1 MIKQND
7 HSQQSNECD
16 NMTNTTITNDT
27 IKKIDHLND
36 VHLYQ
41 YEHETFLQNIH
52 EHEYNE
58 HEKKLFHHFI
68 KLYDEKQFYQFVID
82 FLYILKLYD
91 EHIKKNSFLKTNHF
105 FHDFYVLH
113 HIYFYHD
120 IKYIIF
126 SNMMQFDQ
134 NDSFDSCDHD
144 MIKMQFDQNGQ
155 CDELFNNIVNN

>member
-1 MIKQND
+1 
-7 HSQQSNECD
+7 
-16 NMTNTTITNDT
+16 MTNTTITNDT
-27 IKKIDHLND
+27 IKKIDQLND

-58 HEKKLFHHFI
+58 CQKKLFHHYI
-68 KLYDEKQFYQFVID
+68 KLLNEKQFYQFVID

-91 EHIKKNSFLKTNHF
+91 EHITKNSFLKTNHF

-120 IKYIIF
+120 IKHIIF
-126 SNMMQFDQ
+126 SNDSCDQNDSCDYEMIKLQFDQ
-134 NDSFDSCDHD
+134 NDQCDELFNN
-144 MIKMQFDQNGQ
+144 ILQFDQNDQ